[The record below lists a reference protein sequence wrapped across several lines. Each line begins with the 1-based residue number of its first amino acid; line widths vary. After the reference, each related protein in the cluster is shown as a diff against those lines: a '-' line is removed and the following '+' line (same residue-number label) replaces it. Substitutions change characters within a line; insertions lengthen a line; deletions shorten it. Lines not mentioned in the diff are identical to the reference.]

1 MPPGVGRRRG
11 PLSKATDRAAA
22 SADGGVAGDT
32 RKRNLILVA
41 SALPLA
47 ALFALLGWVVVG
59 SGGNPGGF
67 GINSRFGEVEV
78 DQKAAWEFQVTT
90 LGGDQVSLQGLRGK
104 VVMLDFWSSWCP
116 PCRAEAPGLSQVYR
130 EYRDRDVEFIGMAI
144 WDDPGAVGDHV
155 REFDVPYHN
164 ALDSKGEIAI
174 DYGVAGIPEKFFIDR
189 EGKLVRSFVGPMDAG
204 SLREVLDEL
213 LAAGA
218 RPGSGAE
225 MSDG

>member
-1 MPPGVGRRRG
+1 MSKAT
-11 PLSKATDRAAA
+11 SKATDRAAA
-22 SADGGVAGDT
+22 TSDGDVASDA

-67 GINSRFGEVEV
+67 GINSRFGEVPV
-78 DQKAAWEFQVTT
+78 DERAAWEFQVTT
-90 LGGDQVSLQGLRGK
+90 LGGDQLSLQDLRGK

-116 PCRAEAPGLSQVYR
+116 PCRAESPVLSQVYR

-155 REFDVPYHN
+155 REFDVPYPN
-164 ALDSKGEIAI
+164 ALDGKGEIAI

-189 EGKLVRSFVGPMDAG
+189 EGKLVRSFVGPTDAG

-213 LAAGA
+213 LAAGP
-218 RPGSGAE
+218 RPASGAE

>member
-1 MPPGVGRRRG
+1 M
-11 PLSKATDRAAA
+11 SKATSKATGKAAA
-22 SADGGVAGDT
+22 TSDGSAASDA

-67 GINSRFGEVEV
+67 GINSRFGEVPV
-78 DQKAAWEFQVTT
+78 DQRAAWEFQVTT

-144 WDDPGAVGDHV
+144 WDDAGAVGDHV

-164 ALDSKGEIAI
+164 ALDGKGEIAI

-218 RPGSGAE
+218 PPASGVD

>member
-1 MPPGVGRRRG
+1 M
-11 PLSKATDRAAA
+11 SKATSKGTSEAAA
-22 SADGGVAGDT
+22 TSDGGVASDA

-67 GINSRFGEVEV
+67 GINSRFGEVPV
-78 DQKAAWEFQVTT
+78 DQRAAWEFQVTT
-90 LGGDQVSLQGLRGK
+90 LGGDQLSLQGLRGK

-130 EYRDRDVEFIGMAI
+130 EYRDRDRDVEFIGMAI
-144 WDDPGAVGDHV
+144 WDEPRAVGDHV
-155 REFDVPYHN
+155 REFDVPYPN
-164 ALDSKGEIAI
+164 ALDDKGEIAI

-189 EGKLVRSFVGPMDAG
+189 EGNLVRSFVGPTDAG
-204 SLREVLDEL
+204 ALREVLDEL
-213 LAAGA
+213 LAADA
-218 RPGSGAE
+218 PPASGAE

>member
-1 MPPGVGRRRG
+1 MTGEAT
-11 PLSKATDRAAA
+11 SKAAAT
-22 SADGGVAGDT
+22 SDGGVASDA

-67 GINSRFGEVEV
+67 GINSRFGEVAV
-78 DQKAAWEFQVTT
+78 DQGTAREFQVTT
-90 LGGDQVSLQGLRGK
+90 LGGDQLSLQGLRGK

-130 EYRDRDVEFIGMAI
+130 EYRDRDVEFIGVAI

-164 ALDSKGEIAI
+164 ALDGKGEIAI

-218 RPGSGAE
+218 PPASGAE